1 MARRPRR
8 DDADRD
14 RSEEDGGNFAP
25 PSRRTAN
32 FTIMILVAA
41 GLLLIAYF
49 ILELRIEDLGGAA
62 VTAVAVGA
70 VLLISRAVFGGR

>member
-8 DDADRD
+8 DDPDRD

-25 PSRRTAN
+25 PSRRTTN
-32 FTIMILVAA
+32 VTIMILVAA

-49 ILELRIEDLGGAA
+49 ILEMRIEDLGGAA
-62 VTAVAVGA
+62 AIAIVFGA
-70 VLLISRAVFGGR
+70 VLVIARALFGGR